1 MKVSMTSLQNSIE
14 SAIRQPRCLFSW
26 KTGYSELKL
35 SFHDLCTAKH
45 NQLKQ
50 DFLLRVPLSVC
61 NLQVTCTAQ
70 ICGLHLTNQM
80 YFVFCRYADI

>member
-14 SAIRQPRCLFSW
+14 SAIRQPRCLFSC

-45 NQLKQ
+45 NQLNQ
-50 DFLLRVPLSVC
+50 DFLLRVPLSMC
-61 NLQVTCTAQ
+61 KLQVTCTAQ
-70 ICGLHLTNQM
+70 ICGLHLTN
-80 YFVFCRYADI
+80 VFCIL